1 VPEPSPPS
9 PAAPVVL
16 SPSAGGIAPSEAEL
30 ARLGRIGTD
39 WQRAIGD
46 RASWQGA
53 LPVDPTLKVGVGQ
66 GEAAGR
72 FEPVALADAAGQ
84 PVVEAEGPPAGLA
97 SRLRRVLIGPPLR
110 SSAVVQERMRKL
122 VALPILGSD
131 ALSSVAYGPE
141 AMLAV
146 LVLAGSAGLGLTF
159 PVAAAI
165 AVLMIAVGL
174 SYRQT
179 VRAYPRGG
187 GSYIVATDN
196 LGRGPGLVAAAG
208 LITDYVL
215 TVAVSTAS
223 GIAAI
228 TSAVPSLAP
237 YALELGLVGIVA
249 LCAGNLRGVKQAG
262 NLFAF
267 PTYLFIAA
275 VGLVIVVGL
284 VDAASRGFAAEPH
297 PPVVATEGVG
307 LLLVLRAFSSGATAM
322 TGIEAISDGVPAF
335 RPPEW
340 RNARTTLTAMVSAL
354 LFLFVGTVVLVQL
367 EGVIPMAD
375 ETVLSQLAHDTV
387 GSGVLYWVVQISTAA
402 VLLLAANTAFSDFPR
417 LLFFLARDRN
427 APLAFLRMGDRLA
440 FSNGILLLTAAAI
453 ALYVGF
459 DGKTSRLIP
468 LFAVGVFLAFTLSQ
482 SGMVV
487 HWWRGREAGWR
498 RSLAFNAVGAVLSA
512 AVLLIAGLTKFTE
525 GAWVVA
531 LLIPALV
538 LVFSR
543 VHRYYMGVRA
553 AVALPDDEAA
563 AAPRRGRIVP
573 HRWGDGAPGD
583 GAGGPGALAG
593 AGSAAGERADA
604 PDELALMTVV
614 CLTTLDL
621 PALRALAY
629 AASLGQPVLAV
640 HISPDEDDARRFAKR
655 WAAWG
660 DHLPLEIVSSP
671 YRAVVAPL
679 TRYLEALAAQRR
691 DLTLTVVVP
700 QQVAGRWWMQPL
712 HDHVGRRLHRALRA
726 RPGIIVT
733 IVPFHL

>member
-1 VPEPSPPS
+1 
-9 PAAPVVL
+9 
-16 SPSAGGIAPSEAEL
+16 
-30 ARLGRIGTD
+30 
-39 WQRAIGD
+39 
-46 RASWQGA
+46 
-53 LPVDPTLKVGVGQ
+53 
-66 GEAAGR
+66 
-72 FEPVALADAAGQ
+72 
-84 PVVEAEGPPAGLA
+84 
-97 SRLRRVLIGPPLR
+97 
-110 SSAVVQERMRKL
+110 
-122 VALPILGSD
+122 
-131 ALSSVAYGPE
+131 
-141 AMLAV
+141 
-146 LVLAGSAGLGLTF
+146 
-159 PVAAAI
+159 
-165 AVLMIAVGL
+165 
-174 SYRQT
+174 
-179 VRAYPRGG
+179 
-187 GSYIVATDN
+187 
-196 LGRGPGLVAAAG
+196 
-208 LITDYVL
+208 TDYVL

-275 VGLVIVVGL
+275 VGVVIVVGL

-340 RNARTTLTAMVSAL
+340 RNARTTLTAMVSIL
-354 LFLFVGTVVLVQL
+354 LFLFVGTVLLVQL

-440 FSNGILLLTAAAI
+440 FSNGILLLTAAAV

-538 LVFSR
+538 FVFSR

-563 AAPRRGRIVP
+563 APRRGRIVP
-573 HRWGDGAPGD
+573 HRWGDGAP

-679 TRYLEALAAQRR
+679 TRYLEALAAQRP

-733 IVPFHL
+733 MVPFHL